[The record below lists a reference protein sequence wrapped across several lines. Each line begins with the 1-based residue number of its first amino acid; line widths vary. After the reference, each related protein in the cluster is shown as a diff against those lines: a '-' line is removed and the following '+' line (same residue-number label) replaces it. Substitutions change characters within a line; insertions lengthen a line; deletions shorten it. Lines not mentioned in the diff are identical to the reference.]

1 MPTESVSGVKVK
13 LVAPGID
20 IPPELEAMVF
30 SNHWYS
36 VIPIPSAAVTDNW
49 TSTPTQTSVNDVGWS
64 IILGALTITEEVL
77 LTTTHPEPNCDT
89 ST

>member
-30 SNHWYS
+30 SNHLYS
-36 VIPIPSAAVTDNW
+36 VIPIPSAAVTYN
-49 TSTPTQTSVNDVGWS
+49 
-64 IILGALTITEEVL
+64 
-77 LTTTHPEPNCDT
+77 
-89 ST
+89 